1 MQVIAEVVGQV
12 AQHLQQDRRDQRK
25 SEHRPAKD
33 VMECSQRTARGDTA
47 HRQGQRAQ
55 AEGVEPVFHFYLNSF
70 RMCLNGRK
78 LHGSIFSICSDS
90 TSVTYLYVS
99 IREAMTVK
107 LTLSIPPDFKKT
119 ATLLSL
125 RRKKSISALFVELL
139 AREAEK
145 DIDQYG
151 EIRGIWKDRDI
162 TAEEI
167 RERAWKRS

>member
-1 MQVIAEVVGQV
+1 
-12 AQHLQQDRRDQRK
+12 
-25 SEHRPAKD
+25 
-33 VMECSQRTARGDTA
+33 
-47 HRQGQRAQ
+47 
-55 AEGVEPVFHFYLNSF
+55 
-70 RMCLNGRK
+70 
-78 LHGSIFSICSDS
+78 
-90 TSVTYLYVS
+90 
-99 IREAMTVK
+99 MTVK